1 MKSFFEFFSVYKM
14 KCDNLEHREGLSL
27 HITVKKSM
35 NFLSNIVSNLFE
47 MFNIC
52 IK

>member
-1 MKSFFEFFSVYKM
+1 MSFFEFFSVYKM
-14 KCDNLEHREGLSL
+14 KCDNLEHGEGLSL
-27 HITVKKSM
+27 HITVKKKSM

>member
-14 KCDNLEHREGLSL
+14 KCDNLEHGEGLNL

-47 MFNIC
+47 MFNNC